1 MPTTKALY
9 FTDLLRLYRRRS
21 KLTQEELAARAGLS
35 RGAVSLLERGVTQAP
50 QRATVEMLSS
60 ALALSTDE
68 AAAFLDTARQWR
80 QTDED
85 EHATV
90 EHSST
95 LYTLATLDGNL
106 PVPLTPL
113 IGRTQEQA
121 FALDLLRHETTRLLT
136 LTGPAGVGKT
146 RLALELAATVQRE
159 RHREVV
165 FVGLI
170 TIQEPERVLPT
181 IAQALEVRETD
192 HVSLQAAIHHALL
205 GRSILL
211 VLDNFEQV
219 LPAARDVLE
228 LLIVRPSVKALVTSR
243 SPLNVRGER
252 SYPVA
257 PLALPDATQLKTLD
271 QLRQVPTVEL
281 FLDRATA
288 TLPDFSLQTL
298 EDGLLVAAICARLD
312 GLPLAIEL
320 AAARLRHFGLRQ
332 LHERLAEPTFLAML
346 TDGPQDLADHQ
357 RTMQS
362 TITWSYDLLGVDE
375 RRLFR
380 WLGVFIGGATLE
392 AMAAVTGTPD
402 DALLTSVT
410 ALIDANLLQATVTGA
425 APRYTQLMTL
435 HAYAEKCLHACA
447 EWEDARQRHAAYCYE
462 VALASYVSD
471 WDQRELAT
479 ARVEQEYENIRA
491 ALSWAWETGETWLG
505 LRTAAKLRR
514 FWDYRSYFL
523 EGLDWLQR
531 FIGRTGAPQSQDE
544 LVVLAD
550 AWTGVLVMAH
560 RLDRFEQARDAGE
573 VALQLRREVG
583 DKVHIAGAMMN
594 LANPIS
600 QMRDFGRAKTLY
612 EECIALHREINNP
625 AGLVFAYLNL
635 GDTYAAMGEP
645 RTALEQYEQSLAL
658 SREAGESDFA
668 RGLTWNSVG
677 EACLLLDDPT
687 RAIAVV
693 EPNYQLF
700 VSEHSE
706 YFAAT
711 CAFTL
716 GRAHWRLRE
725 CEQARTYLDTA
736 EQVFRK
742 LGNLNTVAR
751 ILGVR
756 ASVCLQQQDL
766 TAASRDL
773 AQALADMSDLAH
785 DQERIWPLIECGGA
799 LALRLHIP
807 EQACCLYSAAMAHRD
822 LSPSLQEPA
831 ERDVR
836 NEDIESLHSILGEA
850 AYARLFAKAAF
861 LNKEEAISALR
872 QVLNEIDLTRL
883 SKS

>member
-1 MPTTKALY
+1 MPTTKALS

-21 KLTQEELAARAGLS
+21 KLTQEELAERAGLS

-50 QRATVEMLSS
+50 QRATVDMLSS

-68 AAAFLDTARQWR
+68 AIAFLDTARQLR
-80 QTDED
+80 PADED

-90 EHSST
+90 EPSPLHT
-95 LYTLATLDGNL
+95 LPALDGDL

-113 IGRTQEQA
+113 IGRAQEQVV
-121 FALDLLRHETTRLLT
+121 ALDILGHETTRLLT

-146 RLALELAATVQRE
+146 RFALELATTVQRE

-170 TIQEPERVLPT
+170 TVQEPDRVLPT

-228 LLIVRPSVKALVTSR
+228 LLIARPNVKALVTSR

-257 PLALPDATQLKTLD
+257 PLALPNATQLKALD
-271 QLRQVPTVEL
+271 QLRQVPTIEL

-288 TLPDFSLQTL
+288 TLPDFTLQTL
-298 EDGLLVAAICARLD
+298 EDGFLVAAICARLD

-332 LHERLAEPTFLAML
+332 LHERLAEPTFLGML

-362 TITWSYDLLGVDE
+362 TITWSYDLLGADE

-392 AMAAVTGTPD
+392 AMAAVTGTPE
-402 DALLTSVT
+402 DALLTRVI
-410 ALIDANLLQATVTGA
+410 ALIVANLLQATDTGG

-462 VALASYVSD
+462 VALASFESD
-471 WDQRELAT
+471 WDNRELAT
-479 ARVEQEYENIRA
+479 AQVEQEYENIRA

-514 FWDYRSYFL
+514 FWDHHSYFL

-544 LVVLAD
+544 LVALAD

-583 DKVHIAGAMMN
+583 DKVQIAGAMMN

-600 QMRDFGRAKTLY
+600 QMRDFGRARTLY

-658 SREAGESDFA
+658 SREMGESDFA

-687 RAIAVV
+687 RAIEVV
-693 EPNYQLF
+693 EPIYQLF
-700 VSEHSE
+700 VGEHAE

-725 CEQARTYLDTA
+725 REQARTYLDTA
-736 EQVFRK
+736 EQIFRK
-742 LGNLNTVAR
+742 LGNVNTVAR

-756 ASVCLQQQDL
+756 SSVCLQMQDMS
-766 TAASRDL
+766 AACRDL
-773 AQALADMSDLAH
+773 SQALADMSDLAR
-785 DQERIWPLIECGGA
+785 DQQGVWTLIESGGA
-799 LALRLHIP
+799 LALRLHMP
-807 EQACCLYSAAMAHRD
+807 EHAARLYGAAIAHRN
-822 LSPSLQEPA
+822 SPPGLLEPA
-831 ERDVR
+831 ERDLR
-836 NEDIESLHSILGEA
+836 ERDIESLRVDLGEA
-850 AYARLFAKAAF
+850 EYARLVAEGKS
-861 LNKEEAISALR
+861 LNLGAAISNLR
-872 QVLNEIDLTRL
+872 QVLEKNVPTRL
-883 SKS
+883 SKL